1 MTVGFRCRKFLF
13 RVFDAST
20 RCTVIVIV
28 FSAQKQKS
36 LFLVFF
42 FSFFSFFFFF
52 CRTIQHRIS
61 SHGTVVVQLVNHSS
75 EEPCTRVFESLHRH
89 THTRTHIHT
98 IYRCSHMLTVQIRI
112 RNVHILTHVPFEG
125 KKKKKKKKKGNIR
138 KKISENRE
146 YLGLIIIVL
155 LYLR

>member
-98 IYRCSHMLTVQIRI
+98 IYTGVHTCSPCKFAYVTYTYSRMYHSKVKR
-112 RNVHILTHVPFEG
+112 
-125 KKKKKKKKKGNIR
+125 KKKKR
-138 KKISENRE
+138 KKATYEKKYQKTEN
-146 YLGLIIIVL
+146 I
-155 LYLR
+155 